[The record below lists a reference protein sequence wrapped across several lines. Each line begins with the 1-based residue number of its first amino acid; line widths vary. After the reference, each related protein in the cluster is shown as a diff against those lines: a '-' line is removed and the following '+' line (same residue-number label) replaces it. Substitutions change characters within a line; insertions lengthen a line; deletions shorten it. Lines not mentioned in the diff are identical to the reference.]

1 MEKENRTRIYTVSPL
16 LSLRVCACVCVV
28 MNYRLEKLNGIKL
41 ISSSYL
47 GTRLRQFLQS
57 EAEICKAIQFVNL
70 VKWV

>member
-16 LSLRVCACVCVV
+16 LSLCVCVV